1 MLEILKIVAIATFVV
16 GSLVFSGATTINT
29 GKKYETPVINAV
41 DEEKTVE
48 PTYSAAK
55 HEIKIDAEES
65 KNTMVQGKI
74 LNTQVVLENTVSA
87 GTWKTTYDIIFED
100 IYDHSSKKD
109 YSHIEDFD
117 TITLNRKEF
126 YIFQNENST
135 DANLIY
141 DFDDNSYLLIR
152 VIGREKALYNNV
164 GTKIEEDEA
173 LVDSNVLNTSKMLKI
188 LDFKIIK

>member
-16 GSLVFSGATTINT
+16 GSFVLSGAKTINIDKRDNT
-29 GKKYETPVINAV
+29 YVVNTI
-41 DEEKTVE
+41 DENKTVE

-55 HEIKIDAEES
+55 HEIKIDAEPS
-65 KNTMVQGKI
+65 RNTMVQGKI
-74 LNTQVVLENTVSA
+74 LNTQVVIENTVST

-109 YSHIEDFD
+109 YAHIEDFD
-117 TITLNRKEF
+117 TIKLNKKEF

-141 DFDDNSYLLIR
+141 NFDEDSYLLIR

-164 GTKIEEDEA
+164 GNKIEEDEA
-173 LVDSNVLNTSKMLKI
+173 LVDSTILNNSKI
-188 LDFKIIK
+188 LKVLDFEIIK